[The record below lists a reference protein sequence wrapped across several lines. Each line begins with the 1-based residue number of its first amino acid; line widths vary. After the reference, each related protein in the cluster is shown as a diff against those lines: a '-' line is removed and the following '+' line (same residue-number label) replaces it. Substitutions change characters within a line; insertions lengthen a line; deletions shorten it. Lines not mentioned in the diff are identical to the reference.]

1 MTKFYQVQG
10 KDNLDDWVT
19 MIVTANNA
27 TQAKRKFIKGNLID
41 YFAGYDNSDWQI
53 EDLHAKH
60 LVKLDNF
67 DSNDSFHIV
76 KTLIFDYD
84 WSFSDINDNVLTL
97 NRNNYSDQILEHYLK
112 TGEVETKENVEEG

>member
-19 MIVTANNA
+19 MIVTASNA
-27 TQAKRKFIKGNLID
+27 TQAKRKFIKGDLID

-67 DSNDSFHIV
+67 DSHDSFHIV

-84 WSFSDINDNVLTL
+84 WSFSDID
-97 NRNNYSDQILEHYLK
+97 D
-112 TGEVETKENVEEG
+112 